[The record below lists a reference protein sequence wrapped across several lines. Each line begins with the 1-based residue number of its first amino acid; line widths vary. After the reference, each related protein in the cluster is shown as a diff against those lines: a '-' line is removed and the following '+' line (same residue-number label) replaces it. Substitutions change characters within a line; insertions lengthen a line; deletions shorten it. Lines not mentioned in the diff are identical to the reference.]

1 MTVQPASKVADI
13 VDSFVPFYDRTRA
26 MTLFE
31 YKKYQKEIAA
41 IDDFADRYMLLG
53 MLECHYGDAEACRD
67 NFSKALYLCQE
78 DTYCHN
84 YIVALQWLG
93 DFRGAYQACED
104 YLGKIF
110 AKSSLENILS
120 FAHSYFIVDLVDKC
134 LCRAETLSLG
144 EFENAYER
152 MLYSFNA
159 FKATEYYCKDDELGY
174 SELLMDFATEFSL
187 FEVTGIHVNYDE
199 EDKVLHLLIMVND
212 GYDDNGETFVKSQEY
227 FIDNVFKRELNQR
240 IVVSYLTGA
249 SVGGEEDVRKF

>member
-53 MLECHYGDAEACRD
+53 MLECHYGNADACRD
-67 NFSKALYLCQE
+67 NFSKALNLCQE

-93 DFRGAYQACED
+93 DFRGARQACYE
-104 YLGKIF
+104 YLGRIF
-110 AKSSLENILS
+110 SKSLLGNILS
-120 FAHSYFIVDLVDKC
+120 FARSYFIVDLVDKC
-134 LCRAETLSLG
+134 LHRAETLSLG
-144 EFENAYER
+144 DFGNAYAH
-152 MLYSFNA
+152 MLHSFNA
-159 FKATEYYCKDDELGY
+159 FKATEYYSKDDELGY
-174 SELLMDFATEFSL
+174 SELLMDFSTKFSL
-187 FEVTGIHVNYDE
+187 FEVTGVHVTYDE
-199 EDKVLHLLIMVND
+199 KDKVLHLLIMIND
-212 GYDDNGETFVKSQEY
+212 RYDDSGETFVKSQEY

-249 SVGGEEDVRKF
+249 SVGGKEDVRKF